1 MNMDITAHIAE
12 IDIRPICPDCKQVM
26 VKTHIELEDG
36 SGWFTGWA
44 CECEYEGE

>member
-44 CECEYEGE
+44 CECKYEGE